1 MTGNWVREG
10 RSWAFGDEVS
20 IEYISPLRFMI
31 SPEGR
36 GANCLRYLD
45 ANFAAAE
52 KSGDLIVAGTMF
64 GQGPGHDHAILA
76 IKEAGIVGVIARS
89 FAPQFFRHAI
99 GHGLLVAEC
108 DSILDEVA
116 GGDRVAMDFA
126 TGRGANVSTGA
137 TISATVPI
145 GPAME
150 IITAGGLVPYLR
162 EYLATGASRP
172 VSLGT

>member
-1 MTGNWVREG
+1 MTDNRVREG
-10 RSWAFGDEVS
+10 RAWAFGDEVS
-20 IEYISPLRFMI
+20 IEYISPLRFVI

-45 ANFAAAE
+45 AEFAATR

-99 GHGLLVAEC
+99 GHGLLVSEC
-108 DSILDEVA
+108 DEILGLVA
-116 GGDRVAMDFA
+116 GGDRVSMDFA
-126 TGRGANVSTGA
+126 TGKGTNLSTGA
-137 TISATVPI
+137 VISATVPA

-162 EYLATGASRP
+162 EYLSAGASRP
-172 VSLGT
+172 V